1 MRPVT
6 CIALVPEPFG
16 IGEVTVRA
24 YECLRVAG
32 ISPIGYM
39 TVDEPLLTLKPSDR
53 KRALAVLFE
62 AGFDFRE
69 V

>member
-1 MRPVT
+1 MRPFT
-6 CIALVPEPFG
+6 CIAFVPEPFG
-16 IGEVTVRA
+16 IGEVIVRA
-24 YECLRVAG
+24 YECLFLAG
-32 ISPIGYM
+32 ISPVGYT
-39 TVDEPLLTLKPSDR
+39 TVDEPLLTLKPHDR